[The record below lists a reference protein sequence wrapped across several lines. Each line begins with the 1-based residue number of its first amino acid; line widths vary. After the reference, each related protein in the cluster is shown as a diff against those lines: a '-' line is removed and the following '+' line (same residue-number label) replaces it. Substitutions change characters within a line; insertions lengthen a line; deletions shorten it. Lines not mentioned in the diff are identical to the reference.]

1 MKLTSVLVER
11 ALAQFEAEP
20 IPDDHP
26 VIPQL
31 RGLFGDHTFFIDEN
45 GLNIVEP
52 VASRGAGLQS
62 GQVVNVASWDDDD
75 PPTLTPHEPEP
86 TDIFVVLASTH

>member
-1 MKLTSVLVER
+1 MKLSSSLVER
-11 ALAQFEAEP
+11 ALGQFEAEP

-26 VIPQL
+26 AIPQL

-52 VASRGAGLQS
+52 VASRQAGTQS

-75 PPTLTPHEPEP
+75 PPGLMPHDPEP
-86 TDIFVVLASTH
+86 TDVFLVLASTH

>member
-1 MKLTSVLVER
+1 MKLNPALVER

-26 VIPQL
+26 AIPQL

-52 VASRGAGLQS
+52 APSRQPGTQT
-62 GQVVNVASWDDDD
+62 GQVVNVASWADDD
-75 PPTLTPHEPEP
+75 PPSLTPHEPEP